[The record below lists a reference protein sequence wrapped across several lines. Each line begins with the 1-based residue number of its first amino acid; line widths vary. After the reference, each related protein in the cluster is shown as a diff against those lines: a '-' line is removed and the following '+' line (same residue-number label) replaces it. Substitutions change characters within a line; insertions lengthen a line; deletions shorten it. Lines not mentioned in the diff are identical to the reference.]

1 MKLQTS
7 LITFAAVVLSS
18 VVASSAS
25 AQAPFK
31 INDVTINGDGCK
43 KGTFTTRARGGGDQE
58 VTIRFRDFEVTGGAP
73 ITTGGQRRANA
84 TIDTCEIRAAVTIP
98 AGFQLVFVDSTVSG
112 RVDVQGRRD
121 TDLGLNNVARVTRR
135 YQVVGGDSA
144 IKETNLV
151 NSDGNYSISDD
162 FAFLTSACRGGDN
175 TVLAGVT
182 LNLAVTGRNN
192 YANVR
197 LFEEEGDAIRFGFRT
212 RRCDDPPTIIP
223 IGDSET
229 VSNACV
235 LKGTRRICY
244 DRSGNQISNVAD

>member
-7 LITFAAVVLSS
+7 LISFAAVLLST

-31 INDVTINGDGCK
+31 VNDVTVNGDGCK
-43 KGTFTTRARGGGDQE
+43 KGTFTTRVRNGGDQE
-58 VTIRFRDFEVTGGAP
+58 VTIRFRDFEVTGSPAIVMP
-73 ITTGGQRRANA
+73 NGQRRADTNF
-84 TIDTCEIRAAVTIP
+84 DTCEIRAAVTIP

-121 TDLGLNNVARVTRR
+121 TDLGQNNVARVTRR
-135 YQVVGGDSA
+135 YQIVGGDSA
-144 IKETNLV
+144 IKETTLV

-162 FAFLTSACRGGDN
+162 FAFLTSACRGGT

-182 LNLAVTGRNN
+182 LNLAVAGRNN

-197 LFEEEGDAIRFGFRT
+197 LFEEEGDAIRFGFRL
-212 RRCDDPPTIIP
+212 RSCDDPTIIP
-223 IGDSET
+223 IGNSET

-244 DRSGNQISNVAD
+244 DRNGDQISNVPD